1 MSRGQDGYLCIILEM
16 NLSDR
21 LRRAMEIRGLAV
33 SDLLSR
39 VGVSKSSLYF
49 LLDGTTRADK
59 VRYVTVADI
68 SKALKISPE
77 WLVYGSGSM
86 DAVSQSVQLDADTIE
101 DAQQALSAVARI
113 QGLSQTK
120 AQAFISIPSNLAVA
134 INAVLEV
141 ASGGGTGDGRIID
154 FMARIADKMRTG
166 SIDETQRGTDADS
179 NSDARTATSAAGE

>member
-1 MSRGQDGYLCIILEM
+1 MSRGQDRYLCIILEM

-68 SKALKISPE
+68 SKAPKISPE

-120 AQAFISIPSNLAVA
+120 AQAFIGSPSNLAVA

-141 ASGGGTGDGRIID
+141 ASGGGSGEGRIID

-166 SIDETQRGTDADS
+166 SIDETQRGTDAGS
-179 NSDARTATSAAGE
+179 NSDTRTATSATGE